1 MGQGLEG
8 LRVIELGGGFA
19 ASSTGKVLAD
29 LGAEVVKVEPPEG
42 DPLRGRG
49 RVRVPE
55 AETGAVTSAATGS
68 EAEACGGPFLHLNT
82 NKRSVVLDRS
92 SSGGRAEFQRLLA
105 RTDLLIREGFAP
117 CLEDAGPW
125 REHHPRLVI
134 VSITPFGL
142 SGPRRGWKGGDLTLI
157 HAGGWGYVI
166 PGRGAP
172 REWPPIR
179 PFGHHALIQAGLH
192 AAVPALAACRAARAT
207 GEGDHLDVSV
217 QETVAFLLG
226 RHYTSWEYAGRID
239 HRSDGSIYEPMG
251 FYPCRDG
258 EVFIICP
265 EQHQWERM
273 AASMG
278 ETDWASNEAFGSRDG
293 RGERAAEIRARV
305 SAWTKERSAEEVF
318 HALQA
323 VRVGAAPVF
332 DYPRLAAQEHLR
344 AREFFVPLDHP
355 ERGRIE
361 MLGPPYRLRRRWWR
375 LARPAPLLGEAGSSA
390 GRLLLAPDSDSE
402 PASGRA
408 SESDSAAPSV
418 PSAAAGAVLPGSRP
432 DEEASRS
439 NDDPSGP
446 RPASAASSAAAGGRA
461 SERRPDGLPIPIYAP
476 PGGPS
481 GRSAVAGSPARGG
494 GSPDGVHGGVPPGT
508 PHDGPLSGVRVL
520 DLSWVWAGPHCTM
533 ILGALG
539 AEVLKVESS
548 RRIDLTR
555 RASVTHAR
563 GLPPGPNRNGY
574 FNQIG
579 QHKKSVGI
587 DLSNPEGRALVRRL
601 AARCDVFVANFG
613 TGVLERMGLGPDELL
628 AINPRMTVALISA
641 FGQEGPWR
649 LYTGYGPLISPL
661 CGLSAQTGYA
671 EDGRPRDVNVA
682 YGDPT
687 GGVYAAI
694 AVAASLFA
702 RGLHDG
708 DGEGGGQVIDVAM
721 WEAMACTAFEGWMN
735 HALGGAPHSPMGN
748 RDPEAAPCNVYPC
761 RGDDAWL
768 AVSAYSAEEWKALC
782 RVIGRRELGS
792 DPELADAAA
801 RKARED
807 EIDRMIAG
815 WCRRRDRWAAAEA
828 LQAAGVPAFPSVCNA
843 DLRADPH
850 LEARGAFDCFDHP
863 EVGRKAHFR
872 VPWRWGRRAN
882 GAGRRAPCLGEHT
895 DEVLRSVL
903 ECTDGEIADL
913 RERGVVE

>member
-29 LGAEVVKVEPPEG
+29 FGADVVKIEPPEG
-42 DPLRGRG
+42 DPLRRRG
-49 RVRVPE
+49 LVPG
-55 AETGAVTSAATGS
+55 TGGP
-68 EAEACGGPFLHLNT
+68 GGPFLHLNA

-92 SSGGRAEFQRLLA
+92 SNGGRAGFRRLLA
-105 RTDLLIREGFAP
+105 RADLLIREGFAP
-117 CLEDAGPW
+117 GLEDASVW
-125 REHHPRLVI
+125 RGRHPRLVV
-134 VSITPFGL
+134 VSITAFGL
-142 SGPRRGWKGGDLTLI
+142 SGPRRGWKGDDLTLI
-157 HAGGWGYVI
+157 HAGGWGYII

-265 EQHQWERM
+265 EQHQWERL
-273 AASMG
+273 AALMG
-278 ETDWASNEAFGSRDG
+278 DAGWGANEAFGTRDG
-293 RGERAAEIRARV
+293 RGEHAAEIRARV
-305 SAWTKERSAEEVF
+305 SAWTREQSAEEVF

-355 ERGRIE
+355 GRGRLE

-375 LARPAPLLGEAGSSA
+375 LARPAPALGEAAGFSPDRLFPAPAPDPDAEPGPEPEPRPVSSA
-390 GRLLLAPDSDSE
+390 L
-402 PASGRA
+402 PAA
-408 SESDSAAPSV
+408 
-418 PSAAAGAVLPGSRP
+418 
-432 DEEASRS
+432 
-439 NDDPSGP
+439 DP
-446 RPASAASSAAAGGRA
+446 AA
-461 SERRPDGLPIPIYAP
+461 SERRPDGEVPSGAP
-476 PGGPS
+476 RGDASGRRATAAGSTGGPD
-481 GRSAVAGSPARGG
+481 RDDASADAASPE
-494 GSPDGVHGGVPPGT
+494 T
-508 PHDGPLSGVRVL
+508 PLDGPLSGVRVL

-555 RASVTHAR
+555 RASAAHAR

-587 DLSNPEGRALVRRL
+587 DLSHPEGRALVRRL
-601 AARCDVFVANFG
+601 AARCDAFVANFG

-628 AINPRMTVALISA
+628 AVNPRMTIALVSA

-649 LYTGYGPLISPL
+649 LYTGYGPLVSPL

-671 EDGRPRDVNVA
+671 EDGRPRDVNMA

-694 AVAASLFA
+694 AVAASLLA
-702 RGLHDG
+702 RDLH
-708 DGEGGGQVIDVAM
+708 GEGGQVIDVAM

-735 HALGGAPHSPMGN
+735 HALGGAPHPPMGN
-748 RDPEAAPCNVYPC
+748 RDPEAAPSNVYPC

-768 AVSAYSAEEWKALC
+768 AVSAHSAEEWAALC
-782 RVIGRRELGS
+782 RVIGRPELGA
-792 DPELADAAA
+792 DPEFADPAA

-807 EIDRMIAG
+807 ELDRMIAG
-815 WCRRRDRWAAAEA
+815 WCRSRDRWAAAET

-850 LEARGAFDCFDHP
+850 LEARGAFHCFDHP

-895 DEVLRSVL
+895 DEVLRGVL
-903 ECTDGEIADL
+903 GLSDGEIADL
-913 RERGVVE
+913 RERGIVESPAIERASAGSAPCPEEGGRIVPAADAKGIRP

>member
-42 DPLRGRG
+42 DPLRRRG
-49 RVRVPE
+49 RVPE
-55 AETGAVTSAATGS
+55 AGTGGGASAAAGAASAATATGAGAGGAGTASPGS
-68 EAEACGGPFLHLNT
+68 APGAEAEAGATAGAEAGGGPFLHLNT

-105 RTDLLIREGFAP
+105 RADLLIREGFAP
-117 CLEDAGPW
+117 DLEDPAPW
-125 REHHPRLVI
+125 RARHPRLVV

-142 SGPRRGWKGGDLTLI
+142 SGPRRGWKGSDLTLI
-157 HAGGWGYVI
+157 HAGGWGYII

-273 AASMG
+273 TAAMG
-278 ETDWASNEAFGSRDG
+278 EAGWGSDEAFGSRDG

-332 DYPRLAAQEHLR
+332 DYPRLAVQEHLR

-355 ERGRIE
+355 RRGRLE

-390 GRLLLAPDSDSE
+390 GGLLLGRDPDSE
-402 PASGRA
+402 PASGSLGCGSGGEGA
-408 SESDSAAPSV
+408 HGAPGEV
-418 PSAAAGAVLPGSRP
+418 PAGA
-432 DEEASRS
+432 
-439 NDDPSGP
+439 P
-446 RPASAASSAAAGGRA
+446 RG
-461 SERRPDGLPIPIYAP
+461 
-476 PGGPS
+476 
-481 GRSAVAGSPARGG
+481 
-494 GSPDGVHGGVPPGT
+494 
-508 PHDGPLSGVRVL
+508 GPLSGVRVL

-548 RRIDLTR
+548 RRMDLTR
-555 RASVTHAR
+555 RASAAHAR

-587 DLSNPEGRALVRRL
+587 DLSQPEGRALVRRL
-601 AARCDVFVANFG
+601 AARCEVFVANFG
-613 TGVLERMGLGPDELL
+613 TGVLERMGLGPDELI
-628 AINPRMTVALISA
+628 AINPRMTIALVSA

-649 LYTGYGPLISPL
+649 LYTGYGPLVSPL

-671 EDGRPRDVNVA
+671 EDRRPRDVNMA

-687 GGVYAAI
+687 GGVYAAV
-694 AVAASLFA
+694 AVAASLLA
-702 RGLHDG
+702 RVLHG
-708 DGEGGGQVIDVAM
+708 DGGDGGGTGQVIDVAM

-735 HALGGAPHSPMGN
+735 HALGGPPHLPMGN
-748 RDPEAAPCNVYPC
+748 RDPETAPCNVYPC

-768 AVSAYSAEEWKALC
+768 AVSAHSAEEWEALC
-782 RVIGRRELGS
+782 RVIGRPALGA
-792 DPELADAAA
+792 DPELTDAAA

-807 EIDRMIAG
+807 EVDRMIAD
-815 WCRRRDRWAAAEA
+815 WCRSREWWAAAEA
-828 LQAAGVPAFPSVCNA
+828 LQAVGVPAFPSVCNA
-843 DLRADPH
+843 ELRTDPH
-850 LEARGAFDCFDHP
+850 LAARGAFDCFDHP

-895 DEVLRSVL
+895 DEVLRAVL